1 MSRIKTL
8 SNKISRLNNRY
19 LVVKDFIAFLFFVL
33 AGFVMSPVA
42 RDSEAMKLFMVLV
55 YSLISFLGLLLITEF
70 IVRTLRLQ
78 SETKVKRYSAI
89 VSLNSIFGLVLPLW
103 FVNYFVMRAIELMSR
118 MGNYSTF
125 ICEIRLAFVDFYY
138 STDIY
143 QLVNSVILASM
154 VIAIAAFIFG
164 GIWERGRK

>member
-19 LVVKDFIAFLFFVL
+19 LVVKDFIAFMFFVL

-42 RDSEAMKLFMVLV
+42 MDSEAMKLFMTFV
-55 YSLISFLGLLLITEF
+55 YLLISGLGLLLIIEF
-70 IVRTLRLQ
+70 VIRTLRLQ
-78 SETKVKRYSAI
+78 AETRVKRYSAI
-89 VSLNSIFGLVLPLW
+89 VSLNSIFGLALPLW
-103 FVNYFVMRAIELMSR
+103 FINYFVMRAIELMSR
-118 MGNYSTF
+118 MKNYTTF

-143 QLVNSVILASM
+143 QLVNNVILATM
-154 VIAIAAFIFG
+154 VIAVAAFIFG
-164 GIWERGRK
+164 GILERGRN